1 MILKGYVHLQKN
13 IDNLINLASL
23 AAIQGGNALLPLFLF
38 PYFLSVIGAEKFA
51 GVVTMEAVAF
61 IVLTFALY
69 SFDIS
74 GLKQVIESI
83 GKGQVEESEV
93 YYSILYARLIMLSGV
108 SIVLIGFVVFLFP
121 SFLELALIWL
131 LFPLGGVLQSS
142 YYYQALGKNKP
153 LAVFVVVPRL
163 LSCLLGVIFVDGA
176 SDKNFVSGFI
186 SVSYL
191 ISGFFSFFYIASNI
205 GFCSPLKLLKRSV
218 ELLFKGRALFVA
230 SVSVLLYR
238 ASNTLLLSIMSV
250 GPLAISAY
258 AIAEKYVRMIQAL
271 TFPLSQL
278 YAVRTVVDLSCPSA
292 ELSIFTVLWKSVRV
306 QLFVSSIVIFLF
318 FLFAGMLRFWGVL
331 PLSTE
336 VMALIGVMIGSV
348 LFGVANYIY
357 GTMALST
364 LGKERVYAKIVAATG
379 FVTVTLSAI
388 LISFFSEQGAAVAY
402 IFGEAFLFML
412 ILLTL
417 RRAA

>member
-1 MILKGYVHLQKN
+1 MILKGYVYLQKN
-13 IDNLINLASL
+13 IDNMINLAAL

-38 PYFLSVIGAEKFA
+38 PYFLSVIGVEKFA
-51 GVVTMEAVAF
+51 SIVTMEAVAF
-61 IVLTFALY
+61 VILTFSLY
-69 SFDIS
+69 SFDVS
-74 GLKQVIESI
+74 GLKLVIDSR
-83 GKGQVEESEV
+83 GKGKVEESEV
-93 YYSILYARLIMLSGV
+93 YYSILYARLIMFSGV
-108 SIVLIGFVVFLFP
+108 SVLLIGFVVFLYP

-142 YYYQALGKNKP
+142 YYYQALGRNKS

-163 LSCLLGVIFVDGA
+163 LSCLLGVIFVDSA
-176 SDKNFVSGFI
+176 SDKNFVTGFI

-191 ISGFFSFFYIASNI
+191 VSGLLSFLFIAFNI
-205 GFCSPLKLLKRSV
+205 GFCSPLKLFKRSV
-218 ELLFKGRALFVA
+218 GLLIRGRALFVA

-238 ASNTLLLSIMSV
+238 ASNTLLLSMMSV

-292 ELSIFTVLWKSVRV
+292 ELSIFPLLWKSVRV
-306 QLFVSSIVIFLF
+306 QLFVSSIVILLF
-318 FLFAGMLRFWGVL
+318 FLVAGMLRFWGAL
-331 PLSTE
+331 PLSSE

-364 LGKERVYAKIVAATG
+364 LGKERVYAKIVAITG
-379 FVTVTLSAI
+379 FVTVALSAI
-388 LISFFSEQGAAVAY
+388 LISFFAEIGAAVAY

>member
-1 MILKGYVHLQKN
+1 MALKGYVHLQKN
-13 IDNLINLASL
+13 INNLINLASL

-83 GKGQVEESEV
+83 GKGRVSESEV
-93 YYSILYARLIMLSGV
+93 YYSILYARLIMLSVV
-108 SIVLIGFVVFLFP
+108 STVLIGIVFFLFP

-131 LFPLGGVLQSS
+131 LFPLGSVLQSS
-142 YYYQALGKNKP
+142 YYYQARGKNKP

-163 LSCLLGVIFVDGA
+163 LSCLLGVIFVDAA

-191 ISGFFSFFYIASNI
+191 VSGLFSFFYIASSM
-205 GFCSPLKLLKRSV
+205 GFCSPLKLFKRSV

-238 ASNTLLLSIMSV
+238 ASNTLLLSMMSV

-278 YAVRTVVDLSCPSA
+278 YAVRTVVDLTSPSA
-292 ELSIFTVLWKSVRV
+292 ELSIFAVLWKSVRV

-331 PLSTE
+331 PLSIE
-336 VMALIGVMIGSV
+336 VMTLIGVMIGSV

-379 FVTVTLSAI
+379 FVTVALSAI
-388 LISFFSEQGAAVAY
+388 LISFFSELGAAVAY

-417 RRAA
+417 RRVA